1 MTNVIKMHL
10 LLRVYA
16 DIFPKTPRFFTISF
30 NQVNDV
36 DVKIYETQLTAN
48 HILCFLNQKTG

>member
-36 DVKIYETQLTAN
+36 DVKIYETQLEVFSYLVAETN
-48 HILCFLNQKTG
+48 D